1 MYAIYQ
7 NKVFIEKKN
16 MYTYT
21 VILHDFLKFC
31 LLSCC
36 RKKRKDL
43 VPLKYKVINVML
55 PDEIFVIFFNM
66 EFTYIEYFIECL
78 QT

>member
-1 MYAIYQ
+1 MLP
-7 NKVFIEKKN
+7 K
-16 MYTYT
+16 
-21 VILHDFLKFC
+21 ILLQK
-31 LLSCC
+31 
-36 RKKRKDL
+36 KKRKDL

>member
-7 NKVFIEKKN
+7 NKVFIEKKKEV
-16 MYTYT
+16 YT
-21 VILHDFLKFC
+21 VILHDFLKC
-31 LLSCC
+31 CRNLSCC

>member
-7 NKVFIEKKN
+7 NKVFIEKKK
-16 MYTYT
+16 YVYT
-21 VILHDFLKFC
+21 VILHDFLKC
-31 LLSCC
+31 CRNLSCC
-36 RKKRKDL
+36 RIKRKDL

>member
-7 NKVFIEKKN
+7 NKVFIEKK
-16 MYTYT
+16 MYIQY
-21 VILHDFLKFC
+21 ILHDFLRC
-31 LLSCC
+31 CRNLSCC

-43 VPLKYKVINVML
+43 VPLKYKVLINVML
-55 PDEIFVIFFNM
+55 LYEIFVIFFNM

>member
-1 MYAIYQ
+1 MLP
-7 NKVFIEKKN
+7 KFILLQIKKEK
-16 MYTYT
+16 
-21 VILHDFLKFC
+21 ILY
-31 LLSCC
+31 
-36 RKKRKDL
+36 

-78 QT
+78 QTWNKKNHLNFFVLRLQADWIK

>member
-7 NKVFIEKKN
+7 NKVFIEKK
-16 MYTYT
+16 YVYT
-21 VILHDFLKFC
+21 VIHDFLKCC
-31 LLSCC
+31 LKSCC